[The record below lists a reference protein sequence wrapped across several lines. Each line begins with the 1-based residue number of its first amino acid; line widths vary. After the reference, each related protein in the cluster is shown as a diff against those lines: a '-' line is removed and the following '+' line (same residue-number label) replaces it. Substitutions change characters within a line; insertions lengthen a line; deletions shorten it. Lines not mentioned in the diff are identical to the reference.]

1 MTAKRLFDVVFAA
14 LGLIVLSPLMLA
26 IAVVIRLDSP
36 GPVLYRG
43 VRVGRGGKHFRMLKF
58 RTMVPDAERIGAS
71 STTKDDPRLTRVGMF
86 LRRHKLD
93 ELPQLINVLRGEMS
107 FVGPRPQVPWVVDL
121 YSEEE
126 RQLLSV
132 QPGITDHASLRFS
145 NEEEILQGAA
155 DPDAAYFE
163 LIAPEKTRLGL
174 EY

>member
-1 MTAKRLFDVVFAA
+1 
-14 LGLIVLSPLMLA
+14 I
-26 IAVVIRLDSP
+26 
-36 GPVLYRG
+36 
-43 VRVGRGGKHFRMLKF
+43 
-58 RTMVPDAERIGAS
+58 
-71 STTKDDPRLTRVGMF
+71 F

-126 RQLLSV
+126 RQLLTV
-132 QPGITDHASLRFS
+132 RPGITDHASLRFS
-145 NEEEILQGAA
+145 NEEEILAGAA

-174 EY
+174 EYVRSHTFMGDMKLILQTAARIFRRR